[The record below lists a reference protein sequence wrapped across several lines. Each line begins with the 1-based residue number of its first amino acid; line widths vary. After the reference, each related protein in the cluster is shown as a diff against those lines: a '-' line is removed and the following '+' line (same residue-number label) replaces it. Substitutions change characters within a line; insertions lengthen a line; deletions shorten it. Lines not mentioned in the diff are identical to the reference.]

1 MTTTLTRCR
10 QCGARL
16 PQGTPDG
23 LCPLCVVDDEPH
35 TNGTRVL
42 GDCELFEEIGR
53 GGMGVVWRGRQRG
66 LDREVAVKT
75 LPGGDLAGAEARGR
89 FRIEAQASARLKHP
103 NIVAIYDV
111 GEADGMP
118 YFVMELI
125 AGRTLAAVISEKPVN
140 ARTAARWLHDAA
152 LAVQH
157 AHDHGVLHRDLKPS
171 NILIEPDEDGGRP
184 RVMDFGLAKL
194 TDTESGLTLSGSAA
208 GSPAYMPPEMVR
220 GGEST
225 AAGDVYGLGA
235 VLYTTLTGRA
245 PFQGESVA
253 AILAQAEREEP
264 LAPRRLHAGIPRDL
278 ETICL
283 KCLEKNPARR
293 YGSAQAL
300 AEELQRFLNG
310 EPVLARPVAWPGKLA
325 RWAARRPALAAA
337 LALTFLAI
345 TTTAI
350 VATISAVRIDEA
362 RDKALSAAVSEKRQ
376 ADAARRHAVQL
387 HVAEANRRQSDG
399 DYIGSLPPL
408 VAALRAEQDNAERR
422 SEHTT
427 RLAAALRQCPRL
439 VHHWAL
445 PSWADRRDRTLTYPG
460 RVYAADFSPDG
471 KWIACATG
479 EKQIHLWNVET
490 GADAGADFTEDNAVY
505 VKFSADGKRLL
516 TGTSKNTISLW
527 DFESRKAIFRDVT
540 HALSGLHP
548 SSLLPPVMDR
558 AAKRIVRVEPG
569 DGLLAGAYVILPDS
583 PRTGDAPLQIPLHLK
598 AAVRS
603 VALSQDESRLAVG
616 RADGTVMLH
625 QTGTWLPIGRAFAT
639 GGAVRG
645 MAFSP
650 DNTRLAVLSGGNDVK
665 LYAIGTD
672 AISKLEQT
680 MKHGAATYTLTW
692 SPDGTRVASA
702 AYGERSSILMRRE
715 DGVTDAVVRQ
725 SPGIR
730 SAVFSPD
737 GGTLLTAGFD
747 NAARFFDPLTG
758 APSGPPLHHAGYVS
772 AALFSP
778 DGRHIFTGAFDATA
792 RLWELPAP
800 PTAPQ
805 DIANSKASAGARFL
819 ARRDHK
825 EGTFGTIKVYSMAD
839 GREFGRTG
847 PGQCGGLTEDGRV
860 LLYLAGDRFELQEL
874 HGAAPSRTLS
884 RFTFPYSKAKVS
896 MREAE
901 ISPDGRRALISPDRQ
916 SIHLYDLTVTEA
928 KELTI
933 IKLDARFTWLRFSA
947 DGSMVAVNTARPG
960 REQGSVVSLWR
971 LADGKQV
978 TSFTTAQRVSHLEF
992 SPDSRFIAWGG
1003 TVGYLRG
1010 AAARIHHCAD
1020 GTPATPFLPHRG
1032 DILDFEFSPDSR
1044 VLATGGTDSIARLW
1058 DTATG
1063 ALAAPELPHP
1073 QHIANI
1079 GFSRDGR
1086 RLVTLIKGTPSMRV
1100 WDTASG
1106 EAMTPPLRLSVGSWF
1121 CRFTDDGTALIT
1133 AGDTFVRWPLTDENR
1148 TPAELIEEAEL
1159 LSAHRQD
1166 DVTGQRPIAA
1176 EELKLMHQ
1184 HRRNASGLPTN
1195 RENY

>member
-1 MTTTLTRCR
+1 MSDSSAPRCQ

-16 PQGTPDG
+16 PAGTPEG
-23 LCPLCVVDDEPH
+23 LCPLCVLDEEPH

-42 GDCELFEEIGR
+42 GDCELYEEIGR

-75 LPGGDLAGAEARGR
+75 LPGGDLAGAEARAR

-125 AGRTLAAVISEKPVN
+125 AGRTLAAVIAEKPVP

-157 AHDHGVLHRDLKPS
+157 AHEHGVLHRDLKPS
-171 NILIEPDEDGGRP
+171 NILIEPDEEGGRL

-220 GGEST
+220 GSAST

-245 PFQGESVA
+245 PFQGDSVA
-253 AILAQAEREEP
+253 AVLAQVEKEEP

-293 YGSAQAL
+293 YGSARAL
-300 AEELQRFLNG
+300 AEELSRFLRG

-345 TTTAI
+345 TATAV

-362 RDKALSAAVSEKRQ
+362 RDRALSAAISEKRQ

-408 VAALRAEQDNAERR
+408 VAALRAEQDDPARR

-439 VHHWAL
+439 VHHWSL
-445 PSWADRRDRTLTYPG
+445 PSWHDSRDRTLTYPG
-460 RVYAADFSPDG
+460 RIYSADFSPDG
-471 KWIACATG
+471 KWIAGATR
-479 EKQIHLWNVET
+479 EKHLHLWNVET
-490 GADAGADFTEDNAVY
+490 GADHGADFAEDGAVY

-516 TGTSKNTISLW
+516 TGTARDTISLW
-527 DFESRKAIFRDVT
+527 DFEKKTALFRDVK
-540 HALSGLHP
+540 HALDGLHP
-548 SSLLPPVMDR
+548 ASLLPPVMDR
-558 AAKRIVRVEPG
+558 EAKRIVRVEPG
-569 DGLLAGAYVILPDS
+569 EGLLAGAYVILPDS
-583 PRTGDAPLQIPLHLK
+583 PPAGDGPLQIPLHLK

-603 VALSQDESRLAVG
+603 LTLSPDESRLAVG

-650 DNTRLAVLSGGNDVK
+650 DNTRLAVLSGANFVK
-665 LYAIGTD
+665 LYALDAD

-680 MKHGAATYTLTW
+680 MRHGGASYTLAW
-692 SPDGTRVASA
+692 SPDGKRVASA
-702 AYGERSSILMRRE
+702 AYGERASFLLRADS
-715 DGVTDAVVRQ
+715 GVADAIVRQ

-747 NAARFFDPLTG
+747 NTARLFDPLTG
-758 APSGPPLHHAGYVS
+758 TPNGTPLHHSGYVS

-778 DGRHIFTGAFDATA
+778 DGRRIFTGAYDSTA
-792 RLWELPAP
+792 RLWELPQPPSAP
-800 PTAPQ
+800 L
-805 DIANSKASAGARFL
+805 DVANSKPSPAARFL
-819 ARRDHK
+819 ARRSHK
-825 EGTFGTIKVYSMAD
+825 AGIFSNITVHSMSD
-839 GREFGRTG
+839 GSTLGQTG
-847 PGQCGGLTEDGRV
+847 PGQCAGLTDDGRV
-860 LLYLAGDRFELQEL
+860 LLYREGDRFEYLEL
-874 HGAAPSRTLS
+874 RGTEPPRTLS
-884 RFTFPYSKAKVS
+884 AFTFPYRASKVAD
-896 MREAE
+896 RETE
-901 ISPDGRRALISPDRQ
+901 ISPDGRRALVSPDRR
-916 SIHLYDLTVTEA
+916 SIHLYDLTLPEA
-928 KELTI
+928 KLITV
-933 IKLDARFTWLRFSA
+933 IKLNARFTSLHFSA
-947 DGSMVAVNTARPG
+947 DGSMVAVNTARPE
-960 REQGSVVSLWR
+960 RERGSLVSLWS
-971 LADGKQV
+971 LAEGKAV
-978 TSFTTAQRVSHLEF
+978 TSFTTGQQVSRLEF

-1003 TVGYLRG
+1003 TVGNLMS
-1010 AAARIHHCAD
+1010 AAARLHRCTD
-1020 GTPATPFLPHRG
+1020 GAPVTPFLPHRG
-1032 DILDFEFSPDSR
+1032 DVTDMEFSPDSR
-1044 VLATGGTDSIARLW
+1044 ILATGSTDGFVRVWSTAGGT
-1058 DTATG
+1058 
-1063 ALAAPELPHP
+1063 LAAPELPHP
-1073 QHIANI
+1073 NHIANI

-1086 RLVTLIKGTPSMRV
+1086 RLVTIIRGTPAMRV
-1100 WDTASG
+1100 WDAASG
-1106 EAMTPPLRLSVGSWF
+1106 EAMTPPLRLNPGSWL

-1133 AGDTFVRWPLTDENR
+1133 AGDTFVHWPLTDENR
-1148 TPAELIEEAEL
+1148 APADLMEAAEL

-1166 DVTGQRPIAA
+1166 DVTGQRPIPAA
-1176 EELKLMHQ
+1176 ELKAMHE
-1184 HRRNASGLPTN
+1184 RRRQTAP
-1195 RENY
+1195 

>member
-1 MTTTLTRCR
+1 MSTTATRCQ

-16 PQGTPDG
+16 PAGTPDG
-23 LCPLCVVDDEPH
+23 LCPLCVLDEGPH

-75 LPGGDLAGAEARGR
+75 LPGGDLAGAEARAR

-125 AGRTLAAVISEKPVN
+125 AGRTLAAVIAEKVPP

-157 AHDHGVLHRDLKPS
+157 AHEHGVLHRDLKPS
-171 NILIEPDEDGGRP
+171 NILIEPDKDGGRP

-220 GGEST
+220 GGAST

-235 VLYTTLTGRA
+235 VFYTTLTGRA

-293 YGSAQAL
+293 YGSARAL
-300 AEELQRFLNG
+300 ADELQRFLNG

-350 VATISAVRIDEA
+350 VATISAVGIDEA
-362 RDKALSAAVSEKRQ
+362 RDRAEVSAVSEKRQ
-376 ADAARRHAVQL
+376 ADAARRHAAQL

-408 VAALRAEQDNAERR
+408 VAALRVEQDNAERR
-422 SEHTT
+422 SEHAT

-439 VHHWAL
+439 VHHWSL
-445 PSWADRRDRTLTYPG
+445 PPWYDPRDRTLTYPG
-460 RVYAADFSPDG
+460 RIYSADFSPDG
-471 KWIACATG
+471 KWIAGATR
-479 EKQIHLWNVET
+479 EKHLRLWNVET
-490 GADAGADFTEDNAVY
+490 GADHGVDFAEDGAVY

-516 TGTSKNTISLW
+516 TGTSKDTISLW
-527 DFESRKAIFRDVT
+527 DFEKKTAIFRDVK
-540 HALSGLHP
+540 HALDGLHP
-548 SSLLPPVMDR
+548 ASLLPPVMDR
-558 AAKRIVRVEPG
+558 EAKRIVRVEPG

-583 PRTGDAPLQIPLHLK
+583 PPVGDGPLQIPLHLK

-603 VALSQDESRLAVG
+603 LALSQDESRLAVG

-645 MAFSP
+645 MAFSQ
-650 DNTRLAVLSGGNDVK
+650 DNTRLAVLSGANNVK
-665 LYAIGTD
+665 LYALD
-672 AISKLEQT
+672 AEAISKLEQT
-680 MKHGAATYTLTW
+680 MKHGGATYTLAW
-692 SPDGTRVASA
+692 SPDGKRVASA
-702 AYGERSSILMRRE
+702 AYGESASFLLRADS
-715 DGVTDAVVRQ
+715 GVADAIVRQ

-747 NAARFFDPLTG
+747 NAARLFDPLTG
-758 APSGPPLHHAGYVS
+758 APSGTPLHHSGYVS
-772 AALFSP
+772 SALFSP
-778 DGRHIFTGAFDATA
+778 DGHRIFTGAYDGTA
-792 RLWELPAP
+792 RLWELPQPPAAP
-800 PTAPQ
+800 AEV
-805 DIANSKASAGARFL
+805 AYSKPSAAARFL
-819 ARRDHK
+819 ARRDHR

-839 GREFGRTG
+839 GREIGRTG
-847 PGQCGGLTEDGRV
+847 PGQCGGLTEDARA
-860 LLYLAGDRFELQEL
+860 LIYTAGDRFELRAFDGTD
-874 HGAAPSRTLS
+874 GARTLS
-884 RFTFPYSKAKVS
+884 GFTFPYSQSKS
-896 MREAE
+896 GQREAE
-901 ISPDGRRALISPDRQ
+901 VSPDGRRALISPDRQ
-916 SIHLYDLTVTEA
+916 RIHLFDLTVPEA

-933 IKLDARFTWLRFSA
+933 IKLDARFAWLRFSA

-960 REQGSVVSLWR
+960 RERGSLVSLWR
-971 LADGKQV
+971 LAEGKAV
-978 TSFTTAQRVSHLEF
+978 TSFTTAQSVSHLEF
-992 SPDSRFIAWGG
+992 SPDSRFIAWGA
-1003 TVGYLRG
+1003 TVGYLMG
-1010 AAARIHHCAD
+1010 ASARLHRCTD
-1020 GTPATPFLPHRG
+1020 GAPVTPFLPHRG
-1032 DILDFEFSPDSR
+1032 DVTDMEFSPDSR
-1044 VLATGGTDSIARLW
+1044 LLATGSTDGFTRLW
-1058 DTATG
+1058 NTADG
-1063 ALAAPELPHP
+1063 KLAAPELPHP
-1073 QHIANI
+1073 NHVANI

-1086 RLVTLIKGTPSMRV
+1086 RLVTIVRGTPAMRV
-1100 WDTASG
+1100 WDTATG
-1106 EAMTPPLRLSVGSWF
+1106 EAITPPLRLSRGSWF
-1121 CRFTDDGTALIT
+1121 CRFTDDGTALIS
-1133 AGDTFVRWPLTDENR
+1133 AGDTLVRWPLTDENR
-1148 TPAELIEEAEL
+1148 TPADLIEEAEF
-1159 LSAHRQD
+1159 LSVHRQD
-1166 DVTGQRPIAA
+1166 DVTGQRPIPAA
-1176 EELKLMHQ
+1176 ELEAMCRGAGAARK
-1184 HRRNASGLPTN
+1184 
-1195 RENY
+1195 